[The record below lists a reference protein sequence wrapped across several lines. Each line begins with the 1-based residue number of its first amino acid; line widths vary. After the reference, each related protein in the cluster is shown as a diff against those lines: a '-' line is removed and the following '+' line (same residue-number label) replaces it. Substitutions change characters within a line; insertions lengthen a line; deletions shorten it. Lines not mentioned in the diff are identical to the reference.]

1 MLPGAGC
8 SYSPLRVFISVAPAL
23 ASHRILLFF
32 SPQCYFFFSLSN
44 ENNDN
49 CARHVRTFATVD
61 DAKNKSKNKRSV
73 IRMEEWRLSATL
85 NGVVCAE
92 ALSVAPIL
100 PELRES
106 CDWAA
111 SGRFSPRKRF
121 LRDSVGGRKHGSR
134 VRRLRRARLQPATV
148 SFRAGDGKWLLTALH
163 LWDKTTLSATYLIL
177 FS

>member
-32 SPQCYFFFSLSN
+32 SPQCFFFSLSN
-44 ENNDN
+44 ENSDN
-49 CARHVRTFATVD
+49 CARRVRTFATVN
-61 DAKNKSKNKRSV
+61 DAQNKSKNKRSV
-73 IRMEEWRLSATL
+73 IRMEESRRLGGGVAPVRNV

-92 ALSVAPIL
+92 VLSGAAIL

-111 SGRFSPRKRF
+111 SGRFSPRNRF

-134 VRRLRRARLQPATV
+134 VRRLRRARLQPAAV
-148 SFRAGDGKWLLTALH
+148 SFCAAMVSGC
-163 LWDKTTLSATYLIL
+163 
-177 FS
+177 

>member
-32 SPQCYFFFSLSN
+32 SPQCFFFSLSN

-49 CARHVRTFATVD
+49 CVRHVRTFATVN
-61 DAKNKSKNKRSV
+61 DAQNKSKNRHPDGGV
-73 IRMEEWRLSATL
+73 APVRNV

-92 ALSVAPIL
+92 ALSVAPIS

-134 VRRLRRARLQPATV
+134 VSRLRRARLQPATV
-148 SFRAGDGKWLLTALH
+148 SFRAAMVSGC
-163 LWDKTTLSATYLIL
+163 
-177 FS
+177 